1 MRLNLKTVMA
11 AGFRSPQ
18 LIVPHLPLPYN
29 PIKGPMEEHEEFR
42 QEREKMIEVQL
53 QAREISDPRVLQAMR
68 QVPRHEFVPE
78 SYREIAYSDAPLAIG
93 HGQTI
98 SQPYVVA
105 LMTQLLELRPDDRV
119 LEIGTGSG
127 YQAAILSQL
136 AAKVYTLERIPEL
149 ASRAEAR
156 LAELGFE
163 NVEVI
168 VSDGSLGASA
178 HSPFQAILVT
188 AAAPKVPEPLKRQL
202 DDGGRLVL
210 PVGARYGQ
218 TLERWRRDGEDFR
231 REQVAPVAFVPL
243 IGRHGWEEGS
253 RGSSLWG

>member
-1 MRLNLKTVMA
+1 
-11 AGFRSPQ
+11 
-18 LIVPHLPLPYN
+18 
-29 PIKGPMEEHEEFR
+29 MEESEETSQAR
-42 QEREKMIEVQL
+42 ERMIEVQL

-68 QVPRHEFVPE
+68 QVPRHKFVPE
-78 SYREIAYSDAPLAIG
+78 NYAEIAYSDAPLAIG

-98 SQPYVVA
+98 SQPYIVA
-105 LMTQLLELRPDDRV
+105 LMTQLLELKPTDRV

-136 AAKVYTLERIPEL
+136 AARVYTLERIPEL
-149 ASRAEAR
+149 AQQARAR
-156 LAELGFE
+156 LNDLGYQ
-163 NVEVI
+163 NVEVLI
-168 VSDGSLGASA
+168 SDGSEGASE

-188 AAAPKVPEPLKRQL
+188 AAAPEVPEPLKQQL
-202 DDGGRLVL
+202 DEGGRLVL

-218 TLERWRRDGEDFR
+218 TLERWRRDGDDFK

-243 IGRHGWEEGS
+243 IGRHGWEEGN